1 MGKTSLWRIPRD
13 HFRTLRNA
21 RSGKI
26 WGWDYSTQIG
36 IPVALGTAA
45 WFLGLRMTSVD
56 HGVSGISIVS
66 GLLFAVVVFLFQ
78 LRTALPDNPLLTKDD
93 LVLVDEVM
101 FNCLWAILWG
111 LLVVFYLVLCGTAG
125 WIADPALDV
134 GEYTAT
140 FARILSSIAI
150 AASSHLLVV
159 LAMCLKRIHRAYE
172 RIAIGRP

>member
-13 HFRTLRNA
+13 HFRTLRNS

-26 WGWDYSTQIG
+26 WILDYSTQIG
-36 IPVALGTAA
+36 LPLALGIAS
-45 WFLGLRMTSVD
+45 WFLKFRMTSVD

-78 LRTALPDNPLLTKDD
+78 LRSALPDNPLLTRDD
-93 LVLVDEVM
+93 LELVDEVM

-125 WIADPALDV
+125 WIDDPALDV
-134 GEYTAT
+134 GPSTAT
-140 FARILSSIAI
+140 TAQILSSIAI
-150 AASSHLLVV
+150 AAGSHLLVV

-172 RIAIGRP
+172 RIAIGRA